1 VDDLARLQIR
11 IQSVEADLAARR
23 LQGLGAAGGRAER
36 ATNGLTSAF
45 TRFIG
50 PVAIAAT
57 ALAGLVKT
65 ISVAREFDIL
75 NAQLITATGSAEN
88 AAIAFGAIQ
97 DFAKATPFDLAQV
110 TDAFTKLVNLGLNP
124 SESALTSYGNTASA
138 MGKSLNQLIEAVADA
153 ATGEFERLKEFGI
166 KTKSQGDQV
175 TFTFRGVAT
184 TVGKNAAEI
193 EGFLKSLGDNQ
204 FAGAMA
210 ERVKTL
216 DGAISNLGDEWNKLF
231 LNISQAGVGVAM
243 EDAVRLGIDALEEL
257 NAMLESGQAEA
268 ALIAI
273 AGQFDGFGRDIDRTL
288 GIIEKLWGEV
298 FGVSA
303 ENGLAKAVG
312 DEVDRII
319 NEFGNLPQNIRS
331 LVQLVAVELAFMV
344 DQFVAVKTFLDT
356 KVDFSFFD
364 NVGVAFDKM
373 NARLDAS
380 VVARLSSIDSI
391 LKERDASINSTESQ
405 IKASKNLRKTFDEE
419 AAARKTAGG
428 DRLGGFKVGGDG
440 FQDKGETATEKAAR
454 NRLEKAA
461 LAQLEARKREF
472 DSLRA
477 SLRTEEEAI
486 EASYKARAEIIDKNT
501 LVDPDLRKSLTDKI
515 DAERSEALAQ
525 LKLSKGAE
533 LETLRSSLRTEEEVI
548 QESFDNRLAIIL
560 ANTEEGSAKQN
571 DLRDRLNKDFA
582 TKALGDFATP
592 DTFNE
597 QLTAI
602 NDQFAAKR
610 DLILS
615 NVKLS
620 EELRTELEV
629 ELTNQRNEKIALLE
643 QERNKLVLSASSQ
656 LFSGLAGLASAF
668 AGEQSTAARALF
680 AASKAF
686 AIAQSIISIQ
696 QGVSKAIALGF
707 PAGIP
712 AAAAAV
718 SQGATVLST
727 IRGTSAG
734 AFDKGGKIPAGQFG
748 LVGEFGPEIINGP
761 ANVTSR
767 KDTANM
773 LTEASKPSQNNIR
786 IVNAFDTAVIGDY
799 MGSDAG
805 EQVIMNVVRLN
816 QSTIKQ
822 LVA

>member
-1 VDDLARLQIR
+1 
-11 IQSVEADLAARR
+11 
-23 LQGLGAAGGRAER
+23 
-36 ATNGLTSAF
+36 
-45 TRFIG
+45 
-50 PVAIAAT
+50 
-57 ALAGLVKT
+57 LAGLVKT